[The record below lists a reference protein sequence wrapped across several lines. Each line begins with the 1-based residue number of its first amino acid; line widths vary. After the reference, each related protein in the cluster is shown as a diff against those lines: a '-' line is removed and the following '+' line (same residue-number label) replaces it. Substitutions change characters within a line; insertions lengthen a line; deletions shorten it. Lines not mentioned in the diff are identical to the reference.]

1 MTQYISLDDILR
13 ENGIPLSLHR
23 YDRLMASFTKR
34 AKEVGEDAYKLPRA
48 DADSWFE
55 HEAKPIILR
64 HDEALY
70 NRNPQQ
76 LVSLNDILREHQLP
90 LDIVN
95 KKDLW
100 DSFVQQVKA
109 LNNEGGS
116 FMPLLPRADA
126 DSWFEH
132 EAKPIILRH
141 DEAMHKRAKPAS
153 ERDLEHASRIAATE
167 ATVKLTSEALRLT
180 AEAVKAT
187 SDALAS
193 VNKNTQSLL
202 HIVACHEATLSELL
216 GRCEVLKELR

>member
-34 AKEVGEDAYKLPRA
+34 AKEVGEDAYK
-48 DADSWFE
+48 
-55 HEAKPIILR
+55 
-64 HDEALY
+64 
-70 NRNPQQ
+70 
-76 LVSLNDILREHQLP
+76 
-90 LDIVN
+90 
-95 KKDLW
+95 
-100 DSFVQQVKA
+100 
-109 LNNEGGS
+109 
-116 FMPLLPRADA
+116 LPRADA